1 MSGHA
6 TARSQR
12 DASIPYTYEAQVD
25 RLRGQGSEPM
35 DWSYFSDTICGLV
48 RLMIDEGIKPTE
60 VRFYGAYRKEL
71 TKLDTEPCVGEDGD
85 WLTPPRLCHAL
96 ETHFRETKD
105 ERYRGHVEH
114 GECMFE
120 DRDKEGRGPY

>member
-6 TARSQR
+6 TARSHR

-25 RLRGQGSEPM
+25 RLHGQGSEPM

-60 VRFYGAYRKEL
+60 VHG
-71 TKLDTEPCVGEDGD
+71 LD
-85 WLTPPRLCHAL
+85 
-96 ETHFRETKD
+96 
-105 ERYRGHVEH
+105 
-114 GECMFE
+114 
-120 DRDKEGRGPY
+120 